1 MTIFIVAE
9 EEDVKHCIEKRD
21 KYANELTICFN
32 IKGVVFKTS
41 QAMVYLKVKFLEE
54 VGTTDFQSDKQF
66 KKHYSALRITFKESS
81 EDIYIN

>member
-1 MTIFIVAE
+1 MTIFTVAE

-41 QAMVYLKVKFLEE
+41 QAMVYLKVKFL
-54 VGTTDFQSDKQF
+54 K
-66 KKHYSALRITFKESS
+66 
-81 EDIYIN
+81 